1 MECKLLEINSMFG
14 CKGCSSFGDS
24 TNLLLLL
31 CLAACSSLLVA
42 AAVAGV

>member
-31 CLAACSSLLVA
+31 LLLLLVA

>member
-31 CLAACSSLLVA
+31 LLVA